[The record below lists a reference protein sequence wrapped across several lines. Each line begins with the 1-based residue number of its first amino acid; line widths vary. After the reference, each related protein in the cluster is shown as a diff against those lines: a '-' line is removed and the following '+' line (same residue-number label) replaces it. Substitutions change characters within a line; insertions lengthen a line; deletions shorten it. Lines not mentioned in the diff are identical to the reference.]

1 MNILGIDP
9 GYAIIGFGVINYKK
23 NKFNTLSYGS
33 ITTPAGLTFQ
43 DRLSIIYDELNL
55 VISKYKPSCIAIE
68 KLYFYSNQKT
78 VIAVAQARGVIM
90 LSGAKNNLP
99 IFEYTP
105 LQIKQ
110 SVVGYGRASK
120 SQVISM
126 TTSILN
132 LASAPKLDDTADALA
147 VAVCHAHSSMSLYNL
162 YN

>member
-9 GYAIIGFGVINYKK
+9 GYAIVGFGAINYNK
-23 NKFNTLSYGS
+23 NKFYTLSYGS
-33 ITTPAGLTFQ
+33 ITTPASLKIQ
-43 DRLSIIYDELNL
+43 DRLSIIFDELNL
-55 VISKYKPSCIAIE
+55 IISKYQPDCIAVE
-68 KLYFYSNQKT
+68 KLYFSSNQKT
-78 VIAVAQARGVIM
+78 VITVAQARGVI
-90 LSGAKNNLP
+90 LLAGAKNNLP

-110 SVVGYGRASK
+110 SVVGYGRATK

-147 VAVCHAHSSMSLYNL
+147 VAICHAHSSLSLYNQ
-162 YN
+162 N